1 MNKKNIFITLLLLVL
16 LAAIAYRL
24 VQNKHLSE
32 AAVFRYDPESPM
44 LVPVETLQWSHVRD
58 TITFSGTFEAERE
71 TRLSAEIPGKVLRVL
86 ADVGTEVRQ
95 GQALVEL
102 DAGLL
107 RLQLRSTEIQIEGL
121 QADVSRYGVLAAADA
136 VQGIQLE
143 KASLGLRTA
152 QAQRSLLLEQIER
165 MTIRAPFNAVVSAK
179 LVETGNYAAPGM
191 PMMQLTNISKLRFV
205 MNVPERQ
212 LQYFRRDQIADLR
225 CDACNWKGT
234 GKVISIGSKSGPGN
248 LFQVHF
254 RADNT
259 RDQMIKAGMFGE
271 ASVSAGTEG
280 QALVI
285 ASTAVQSANGED
297 AVYVIESGKAV
308 LRPVVIGRRVGQ
320 NAIVL
325 SGLDAGEVMISGGF
339 LDLYDGAAVRTE

>member
-1 MNKKNIFITLLLLVL
+1 MNKRSLLITLSLLLLV
-16 LAAIAYRL
+16 AAVVFRL
-24 VQNKHLSE
+24 VKNKRTVE
-32 AAVFRYDPESPM
+32 EAVFRYDPDKPL
-44 LVPVETLQWSHVRD
+44 LVPAETLRWSQVRD
-58 TITFSGTFEAERE
+58 TLSFTGTFEAERE

-86 ADVGTEVRQ
+86 ADVGTEVHK
-95 GQALVEL
+95 GQALIEL

-107 RLQLRSTEIQIEGL
+107 RLQLRSTEIQLEGL
-121 QADVSRYGVLAAADA
+121 QADVSRYAVLASADA
-136 VQGIQLE
+136 VQGVQLE
-143 KASLGLRTA
+143 KANLGLRTA

-179 LVETGNYAAPGM
+179 LVETGNYAAPGV
-191 PMMQLTNISKLRFV
+191 PMMQLTDISKLRFV

-248 LFQVHF
+248 LFPVHF

-259 RDQMIKAGMFGE
+259 RDQMIKAGMFGKAFLPVGPE
-271 ASVSAGTEG
+271 GRVLTVPSSAVLSE
-280 QALVI
+280 
-285 ASTAVQSANGED
+285 NGED
-297 AVYVIESGKAV
+297 AIYVIEQGKAV

-325 SGLDAGEVMISGGF
+325 RGLDAGEVMISGGF